1 MAANLQ
7 FKSTPLRERVSKEEW
22 DVRVDLAAA
31 YQLAAIFKWT
41 DLIYTHFS
49 ARVPGAEDFLV
60 NPYGLMFDEITAS
73 NLVKVDPHGMVLDD
87 PTGLG
92 YNEAGFVIHGCMHEA
107 RPEINCVLHTHTRA
121 GVAVSAHKCGLLPIS
136 QHAMMVQQQVAYHDY
151 EGIALEMDERSRM
164 ARDLGKTAKAMI
176 LRNHGLLTLGETV
189 REAFELMYYLD
200 CACQIQIDAMA
211 LDRQHRAADRREV
224 FGDVPAPELG
234 IAPDVGPAVEGSLRV
249 AVVAPELVRQL
260 GRFKSACG
268 PDDRANADRLD
279 EHVRRHRHH
288 GLHLVPCSCMD
299 QGNGSTVGVADQ
311 DGIFDFQ
318 AGKNFGQGKH
328 GFVVHESHAASGL
341 LQHVGLP
348 VAVAVVHER
357 AAAEGLSHV
366 LREVAPLPD
375 RAETFV
381 QEHQH
386 RPAAPLCPDPFIL
399 ERAAGRR
406 YARHGR
412 A

>member
-1 MAANLQ
+1 MNAPAV
-7 FKSTPLRERVSKEEW
+7 KITRPVREQVSKEEW

-73 NLVKVDPHGMVLDD
+73 NLVKVDPHGKVLDD

-211 LDRQHRAADRREV
+211 GGLHNVQLMSQAAADTAAQQFSRE
-224 FGDVPAPELG
+224 
-234 IAPDVGPAVEGSLRV
+234 S
-249 AVVAPELVRQL
+249 
-260 GRFKSACG
+260 
-268 PDDRANADRLD
+268 
-279 EHVRRHRHH
+279 
-288 GLHLVPCSCMD
+288 
-299 QGNGSTVGVADQ
+299 
-311 DGIFDFQ
+311 
-318 AGKNFGQGKH
+318 
-328 GFVVHESHAASGL
+328 
-341 LQHVGLP
+341 
-348 VAVAVVHER
+348 
-357 AAAEGLSHV
+357 
-366 LREVAPLPD
+366 
-375 RAETFV
+375 
-381 QEHQH
+381 
-386 RPAAPLCPDPFIL
+386 RPAQQKDWPALLRML
-399 ERAAGRR
+399 ERRGIR
-406 YARHGR
+406 YAE
-412 A
+412 